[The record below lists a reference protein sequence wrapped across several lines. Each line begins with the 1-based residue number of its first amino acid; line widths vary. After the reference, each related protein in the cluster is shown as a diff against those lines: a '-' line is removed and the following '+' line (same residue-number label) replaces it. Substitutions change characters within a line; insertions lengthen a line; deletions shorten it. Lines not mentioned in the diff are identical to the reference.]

1 MVVPVDKGLPAFKLK
16 SKAHSRAL
24 ASLNIGP
31 LMKIRA
37 SFWLAC
43 LACLAGTG
51 LALNAN
57 AQAFPQKSIQVV
69 VPVAAGGG
77 TDLLARNLSQ
87 RVSEILGQPLVVDNK
102 LGAGGNIGVEYVM
115 KSKPDGYTLLV
126 SPATIATN
134 VAVYRKLPYDL
145 IKDLQAITLIGQTGV
160 VLVVNPSVKVNNL
173 KEFIDLMK
181 SKNGDM
187 NYGSAG
193 MGSPQHLQAEFFNQ
207 LVGLKSNHIPYK
219 GQAQAMNDLIGG
231 QLQYMFSPIQNA
243 LPQIQQGRLKALA
256 VASATR
262 HKAMP
267 QVPTL
272 NEQGYQG
279 VELTNWFA
287 VYAPINTPPAVVKKL
302 NAAFIQAGK
311 EPKMKEK
318 LDTLGFESFFTTS
331 EEATDFMRSAIVR
344 WARVAAYAGIKAE

>member
-1 MVVPVDKGLPAFKLK
+1 MKTLHTLQRLFA
-16 SKAHSRAL
+16 A
-24 ASLNIGP
+24 ASI
-31 LMKIRA
+31 
-37 SFWLAC
+37 
-43 LACLAGTG
+43 
-51 LALNAN
+51 LALTSFA
-57 AQAFPQKSIQVV
+57 AQAQNFPNKPIQVV

-87 RVSEILGQPLVVDNK
+87 RVSEILGQPLVVENK

-115 KSKPDGYTLLV
+115 KSKADGYTLLI

-134 VAVYRKLPYDL
+134 VAVYKKLPYDL

-160 VLVVNPSVKVNNL
+160 VLVVHPSVKVNNL
-173 KEFIDLMK
+173 KEFVELMK
-181 SKNGDM
+181 AKNGDM

-219 GQAQAMNDLIGG
+219 GQSQAMNDLIGG
-231 QLQYMFSPIQNA
+231 QLNYMFSPIQNA

-256 VASATR
+256 VASSVR

-272 NEQGYQG
+272 NELGYKG

-287 VYAPINTPPAVVKKL
+287 VYAPSNTPPAIVKKL

-311 EPKMKEK
+311 EAKMKDK

-331 EEATDFMRSAIVR
+331 DEATDFMRSEIVR

>member
-1 MVVPVDKGLPAFKLK
+1 MIPTHTSPNV
-16 SKAHSRAL
+16 RTRTT
-24 ASLNIGP
+24 
-31 LMKIRA
+31 MKNLLITLGILF
-37 SFWLAC
+37 SNLC
-43 LACLAGTG
+43 VH
-51 LALNAN
+51 
-57 AQAFPQKSIQVV
+57 AQNFPNHNIQVV

-77 TDLLARNLSQ
+77 TDLLARNLSL
-87 RVSEILGQPLVVDNK
+87 RVGEILGQTLVVENK

-115 KSKPDGYTLLV
+115 KSKADGYTLLI

-134 VAVYRKLPYDL
+134 VAVYKKIPYDL
-145 IKDLQAITLIGQTGV
+145 VKDLQAITLIGQTGV
-160 VLVVNPSVKVNNL
+160 VLVVHPSVKANNL
-173 KEFIDLMK
+173 KEFIELMK

-231 QLQYMFSPIQNA
+231 QLNYMFSPIQNA
-243 LPQIQQGRLKALA
+243 LPQIQQGRLRALA
-256 VASATR
+256 VASGDR

-272 NEQGYQG
+272 NEQGYKG

-311 EPKMKEK
+311 EPKMKDK

-331 EEATDFMRSAIVR
+331 EEATDFMRSEIVR

>member
-1 MVVPVDKGLPAFKLK
+1 MNTLHTWQRLFA
-16 SKAHSRAL
+16 A
-24 ASLNIGP
+24 ASI
-31 LMKIRA
+31 
-37 SFWLAC
+37 
-43 LACLAGTG
+43 
-51 LALNAN
+51 LALTSFA
-57 AQAFPQKSIQVV
+57 AQAQNFPNKPIQVV

-87 RVSEILGQPLVVDNK
+87 RVSEILGQPLVVENK

-115 KSKPDGYTLLV
+115 KSKADGYTLLI

-134 VAVYRKLPYDL
+134 VAVYKKLPYDL

-160 VLVVNPSVKVNNL
+160 VLVVHPSVKVNNL
-173 KEFIDLMK
+173 KEFVELMK
-181 SKNGDM
+181 AKNGDM

-219 GQAQAMNDLIGG
+219 GQSQAMNDLIGG
-231 QLQYMFSPIQNA
+231 QLNYMFSPIQNA

-256 VASATR
+256 VASSVR

-272 NEQGYQG
+272 NELGYKG

-287 VYAPINTPPAVVKKL
+287 VYGPSNTPPAIVKKL

-311 EPKMKEK
+311 EAKMKDK

-331 EEATDFMRSAIVR
+331 DEATDFMRSEIVR

>member
-1 MVVPVDKGLPAFKLK
+1 MPTHTSPNARSRTNMKKLLITLGILF
-16 SKAHSRAL
+16 SNLCVH
-24 ASLNIGP
+24 
-31 LMKIRA
+31 
-37 SFWLAC
+37 
-43 LACLAGTG
+43 
-51 LALNAN
+51 
-57 AQAFPQKSIQVV
+57 AQNFPNHNIQVV

-87 RVSEILGQPLVVDNK
+87 RVSEILGQTLVVENK

-115 KSKPDGYTLLV
+115 KSKADGYTLLI

-134 VAVYRKLPYDL
+134 VAVYKKIPYDL
-145 IKDLQAITLIGQTGV
+145 VKDLQAITLIGQTGV
-160 VLVVNPSVKVNNL
+160 VLVVHPSVKANNL
-173 KEFIDLMK
+173 KEFIELMK

-231 QLQYMFSPIQNA
+231 QLNYMFSPIQNA
-243 LPQIQQGRLKALA
+243 LPQIQQGRLRALA
-256 VASATR
+256 VASADR

-272 NEQGYQG
+272 NEQGYKG

-311 EPKMKEK
+311 EPKMKDK

-331 EEATDFMRSAIVR
+331 EEATDFMRSEIVR

>member
-1 MVVPVDKGLPAFKLK
+1 VKFSKYLMAF
-16 SKAHSRAL
+16 AAL
-24 ASLNIGP
+24 LAFSQTAV
-31 LMKIRA
+31 MA
-37 SFWLAC
+37 QSFP
-43 LACLAGTG
+43 
-51 LALNAN
+51 NK
-57 AQAFPQKSIQVV
+57 PIQVV

-87 RVSEILGQPLVVDNK
+87 RVGEILGQTLIVENK

-115 KSKPDGYTLLV
+115 KSKADGYTLLV

-134 VAVYRKLPYDL
+134 VAVYKKIPYDL
-145 IKDLQAITLIGQTGV
+145 VKDLQAITLIGQTGV
-160 VLVVNPSVKVNNL
+160 VLVVHPSVKANNL
-173 KEFIDLMK
+173 KEFIELMRA
-181 SKNGDM
+181 KNGEM

-231 QLQYMFSPIQNA
+231 QLNYMFSPIQNA
-243 LPQIQQGRLKALA
+243 LPQIQQGRLRALA
-256 VASATR
+256 VASAER

-272 NEQGYQG
+272 SEQGYKG

-287 VYAPINTPPAVVKKL
+287 VYAPINTPPAIVKKL

-331 EEATDFMRSAIVR
+331 EEATDFMRSEIVR

>member
-1 MVVPVDKGLPAFKLK
+1 
-16 SKAHSRAL
+16 
-24 ASLNIGP
+24 
-31 LMKIRA
+31 MKISRLLITFTA
-37 SFWLAC
+37 L
-43 LACLAGTG
+43 LG
-51 LALNAN
+51 LAQMSAT
-57 AQAFPQKSIQVV
+57 AQSFPNKPIQVV

-87 RVSEILGQPLVVDNK
+87 RVGEILGQTLVVENK

-134 VAVYRKLPYDL
+134 VAVYKKIPYDL
-145 IKDLQAITLIGQTGV
+145 VKDLQAITLIGQTGV
-160 VLVVNPSVKVNNL
+160 VLVVHPSVKANNL
-173 KEFIDLMK
+173 KEFIELMR

-207 LVGLKSNHIPYK
+207 LVQLKSNHIPYK

-231 QLQYMFSPIQNA
+231 QLNYMFSPIQNA
-243 LPQIQQGRLKALA
+243 LPQIQQGRLRALA
-256 VASATR
+256 VASAER
-262 HKAMP
+262 NKAMP

-272 NEQGYQG
+272 GEQGYKG

-287 VYAPINTPPAVVKKL
+287 VYAPINTPPAVLKKL

-311 EPKMKEK
+311 EAKMKEK

-331 EEATDFMRSAIVR
+331 EEATDFMRSEIVR

>member
-1 MVVPVDKGLPAFKLK
+1 MK
-16 SKAHSRAL
+16 SKA
-24 ASLNIGP
+24 
-31 LMKIRA
+31 
-37 SFWLAC
+37 
-43 LACLAGTG
+43 
-51 LALNAN
+51 
-57 AQAFPQKSIQVV
+57 
-69 VPVAAGGG
+69 
-77 TDLLARNLSQ
+77 
-87 RVSEILGQPLVVDNK
+87 
-102 LGAGGNIGVEYVM
+102 
-115 KSKPDGYTLLV
+115 DGYTLLV

-160 VLVVNPSVKVNNL
+160 VLVVHPSVKVNNL

-331 EEATDFMRSAIVR
+331 EEATDFMRSEIVR

>member
-1 MVVPVDKGLPAFKLK
+1 
-16 SKAHSRAL
+16 
-24 ASLNIGP
+24 
-31 LMKIRA
+31 MKIRT
-37 SFWLAC
+37 SFWVAC
-43 LACLAGTG
+43 LTFFAWTG

-160 VLVVNPSVKVNNL
+160 VLVVHPSVKVNNL
-173 KEFIDLMK
+173 KEFIELMK

-256 VASATR
+256 VASAVR

-272 NEQGYQG
+272 SEQGYQG

-287 VYAPINTPPAVVKKL
+287 VYAPINTPPAVIKKL
-302 NAAFIQAGK
+302 NSAFIQAGK
-311 EPKMKEK
+311 EQKMNEK
-318 LDTLGFESFFTTS
+318 LDTLGFESFFTSS
-331 EEATDFMRSAIVR
+331 EEATDFMRSEIVR